1 MAYLETTASVLSWV
15 SHLSGSYT
23 VGSVRR
29 YGFQSSCNINNI
41 HVFSQHIPFHFSLF
55 LVFTSI
61 GLVLRVSRITVSK
74 LCKSTQWTDNV
85 WMNGFGLYGFSGTF
99 SLLLYFRIVLDLLY
113 YFSLRERFR
122 LTFIAI
128 LWWLFVNCTEFTI
141 ILFVL
146 FVGIPY
152 KICILWLCFS
162 LGLWKIKLYSFKSLS
177 SPQHFVCRAMIKRNL
192 KTVNKYYC
200 VEIWMSLQN
209 VFEWVC

>member
-41 HVFSQHIPFHFSLF
+41 YVFSQHIPFHFSLF

-61 GLVLRVSRITVSK
+61 GLVLMAL

-122 LTFIAI
+122 VTFIAI
-128 LWWLFVNCTEFTI
+128 LWWLFENCKLYRVHNYTLCSF
-141 ILFVL
+141 
-146 FVGIPY
+146 
-152 KICILWLCFS
+152 CWDSRILWLFFS
-162 LGLWKIKLYSFKSLS
+162 LRLWKIKLYSFKSLS
-177 SPQHFVCRAMIKRNL
+177 SPQHFSCRAMIKRNL